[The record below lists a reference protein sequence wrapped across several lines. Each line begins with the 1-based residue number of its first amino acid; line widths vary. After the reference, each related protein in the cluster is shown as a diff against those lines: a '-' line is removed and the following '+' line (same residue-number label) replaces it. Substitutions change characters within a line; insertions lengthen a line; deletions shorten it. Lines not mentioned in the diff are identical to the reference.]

1 MTIDRWGKWIIQSSK
16 ILPHLQKDVLR
27 YQWFWDI
34 NDNDKKSNDRSNEN
48 DYDDENFD
56 DRKVHCDAVEFD
68 DIYDCYDHDDSNDD
82 EFYIKK
88 FHGDV
93 TEINDNDKYDDYD
106 DVKFVC
112 IRFHSAS

>member
-1 MTIDRWGKWIIQSSK
+1 MWPLTDEENESYN
-16 ILPHLQKDVLR
+16 HQKFCDICKKT
-27 YQWFWDI
+27 FWDI